1 MESTVRQ
8 KASARPS
15 SSVTVGRRC
24 AGANDGL
31 VIGGARWSMGR
42 KRASAPYQR
51 ERGRARGV
59 FFDKI
64 ITSVGYL

>member
-1 MESTVRQ
+1 MESTARQ

-31 VIGGARWSMGR
+31 VIGGARRSMER
-42 KRASAPYQR
+42 KRASAPYLR
-51 ERGRARGV
+51 ERATRR
-59 FFDKI
+59 FFDKTI
-64 ITSVGYL
+64 ISIGQL